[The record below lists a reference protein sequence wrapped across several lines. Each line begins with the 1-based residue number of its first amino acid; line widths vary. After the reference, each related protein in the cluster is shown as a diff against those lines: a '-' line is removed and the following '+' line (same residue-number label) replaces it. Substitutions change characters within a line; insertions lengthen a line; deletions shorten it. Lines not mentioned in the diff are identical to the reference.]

1 MVGARCRQTSAAW
14 KSAGSEAFVAGR
26 SLWTD
31 SLAAYWTQTRR
42 WAPGRGG
49 AGCRRTPL
57 VRARCSE
64 ASAASKRAGREA
76 VLAGRALGT
85 DSFLLSI

>member
-1 MVGARCRQTSAAW
+1 MGMDR
-14 KSAGSEAFVAGR
+14 
-26 SLWTD
+26 
-31 SLAAYWTQTRR
+31 
-42 WAPGRGG
+42 PGIEPSPSRG
-49 AGCRRTPL
+49 
-57 VRARCSE
+57 E